1 MSGGCLRVHRET
13 RLMATAEAFR
23 QTEKRRRHATS
34 SYRDLP
40 KHYVRKIGWLP
51 VLRKY
56 ATARAEGPRYFTLCA
71 KEAIDVRYFRQC
83 GVLPFNP
90 KERSYP
96 TVTFVEREAQDYASI
111 AEMLGQTRLGLL
123 GDLEAI
129 VLRPADFPDEHRRL
143 LATFPYDVVNLD
155 FTGEVVRPK
164 DPPYSNTL
172 KAIEKLVELQSNYD
186 LQRWH
191 MFLTFRA
198 AAATTSGP
206 GAEQLCE
213 LLKSNL
219 VDDEAKK
226 AYGTRPS
233 PTKMFKE
240 QFSEVIRLGAAKVV
254 AAKAAGCGF
263 RMAIHGSYRYR
274 RRPTVAPSYDI
285 VKLILVFDRTRDTT
299 DIPDLNLDSQVYREC
314 VPDIFNSKAINVR
327 GRLKGQLKESVRNDL
342 AQFLE

>member
-1 MSGGCLRVHRET
+1 M
-13 RLMATAEAFR
+13 
-23 QTEKRRRHATS
+23 
-34 SYRDLP
+34 
-40 KHYVRKIGWLP
+40 
-51 VLRKY
+51 
-56 ATARAEGPRYFTLCA
+56 
-71 KEAIDVRYFRQC
+71 
-83 GVLPFNP
+83 
-90 KERSYP
+90 
-96 TVTFVEREAQDYASI
+96 
-111 AEMLGQTRLGLL
+111 
-123 GDLEAI
+123 
-129 VLRPADFPDEHRRL
+129 
-143 LATFPYDVVNLD
+143 VNLD

-254 AAKAAGCGF
+254 AAKAAG
-263 RMAIHGSYRYR
+263 
-274 RRPTVAPSYDI
+274 
-285 VKLILVFDRTRDTT
+285 LWL
-299 DIPDLNLDSQVYREC
+299 
-314 VPDIFNSKAINVR
+314 
-327 GRLKGQLKESVRNDL
+327 
-342 AQFLE
+342 